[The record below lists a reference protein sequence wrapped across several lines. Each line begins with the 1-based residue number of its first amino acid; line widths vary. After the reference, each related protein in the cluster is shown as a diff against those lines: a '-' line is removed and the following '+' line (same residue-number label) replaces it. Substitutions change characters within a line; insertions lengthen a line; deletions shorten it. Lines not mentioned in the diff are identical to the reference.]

1 MICAIPCART
11 GLMFPG
17 SLDHCCATLLNRRD
31 DGEDQVQESEY
42 TRFYHLDHSGSFD
55 GARQDLADEF
65 INDRSD
71 GVVMDI
77 R

>member
-1 MICAIPCART
+1 VLVPDSC
-11 GLMFPG
+11 FPG
-17 SLDHCCATLLNRRD
+17 SLDHCRATLLSRRD
-31 DGEDQVQESEY
+31 DDEDQVQESEH
-42 TRFYHLDHSGSFD
+42 TRFYHLDHSGFFD

-65 INDRSD
+65 INDWPD